1 MKTNDCYHCI
11 LLSAKE
17 YNNIDFVEMTKFSLD
32 KIDYLNIICVTKS
45 IKKIY
50 LNAFLIF
57 INY

>member
-11 LLSAKE
+11 LLGAKE

-50 LNAFLIF
+50 LNAFCFL
-57 INY
+57 